1 MAAPMLPSRRQQP
14 VQTAELDRACLA
26 NHLRKPPAAGSNDP
40 AGGQSPAGQSPAG
53 QPLGG
58 QPTEVLAGSI
68 ERVTFHSAESGFC
81 VLRIKARGHRDLVTV
96 VGHAAE
102 ISAGE
107 WVTLSGSWVNSRE
120 HGQQF
125 KASFLKASAPTSAD
139 GIQKYLGS
147 GMIRGIGP
155 IYASKLVEAFGAQ
168 VFEVIEQA
176 PERLREVPGIGQV
189 RAGRIAQ
196 AWADQ
201 KVVRE
206 IMVFLHSHG
215 VGTARAVRIF
225 KTYGNEAVQV
235 MAENPYRLARD
246 IRGIGFRSADAI
258 AARLGIEATAMIRL
272 RAGISYA
279 LLQASGDGH
288 CGLPTADLLKLAG
301 ELLSVERP
309 APSPPVEANPTQGS
323 EQREEQG
330 SAAVAAPPQ
339 RDATANRVPLEPAV
353 IQTALDLELGEG
365 SVVAD
370 SLAGEAAIFLAHL
383 HRDERRIAEALQEL
397 AQGAQPWGTINAE
410 RAITWVEQRLG
421 LELAASQ
428 KAAVE
433 QALASK
439 VLVITGGPGVGKTTL
454 INAILRILAAK
465 KLRIQLC
472 APTGRAAKRMAE
484 ATGLEA
490 KTIHRLLEFDPAAFG
505 FRRGAELPLECD
517 LLVVDETSMVDVPL
531 MASLLAAIPPEAAL
545 LLVGDVDQLPS
556 VGPGQVLADVITSG
570 AIPVARLTEVFRQA
584 ATSRIITT
592 AHAINAG
599 TIPDLRPPADN
610 ASAKGASAEGAGS
623 DFYFLPAETPEQAV
637 KLILKVVG
645 ERIPARF
652 GLDPIAQVQVLCPM
666 ARGGCG
672 SRSLN
677 IELQKLLNPDPA
689 EQVERFGWRFAPG
702 DKVMQIANDYEKDV
716 FNGDVGT
723 IDAIDADNSELSVLF
738 PTSEAGALGSRE
750 VVYGWGELDHLV
762 PAYACTIHKSQGSE
776 YPAVV
781 IPLLTQHYPMLQR
794 NLVYTGLT
802 RGKQLVVLVGQ
813 KKALAMAVKNHLGRR
828 RYTKL
833 AEWLGPVAQPPA
845 AA

>member
-1 MAAPMLPSRRQQP
+1 M
-14 VQTAELDRACLA
+14 
-26 NHLRKPPAAGSNDP
+26 NKPI
-40 AGGQSPAGQSPAG
+40 AGQSSGMPDTTA
-53 QPLGG
+53 QPTEV

-107 WVTLSGSWVNSRE
+107 WVTVSGTWVNSRE

-125 KASFLKASAPTSAD
+125 KASFLKASAPTTAE
-139 GIQKYLGS
+139 GIEKYLGS

-155 IYASKLVEAFGAQ
+155 IYAGKLVGAFGAA

-176 PERLREVPGIGQV
+176 PERLREVPGIGKV

-201 KVVRE
+201 RVVRE

-246 IRGIGFRSADAI
+246 IRGIGFRTADAI

-272 RAGISYA
+272 RAGVNYA
-279 LLQASGDGH
+279 LLEASGEGH
-288 CGLPTADLLKLAG
+288 CGLPTAELLKLAG
-301 ELLSVERP
+301 ELLAVERP
-309 APSPPVEANPTQGS
+309 DEAP
-323 EQREEQG
+323 
-330 SAAVAAPPQ
+330 
-339 RDATANRVPLEPAV
+339 ANRVPLEPAV
-353 IQTALDLELGEG
+353 IQTALDLELSEG

-370 SLAGEAAIFLAHL
+370 TLAGEGAIFLAHL
-383 HRDERRIAEALQEL
+383 HRDERRIGEALQEL
-397 AQGAQPWGTINAE
+397 AQGAAPWGTINAE
-410 RAITWVEQRLG
+410 RAIAWVEQRLG

-428 KAAVE
+428 QAAVE

-490 KTIHRLLEFDPAAFG
+490 KTIHRLLEFDPAAYG

-531 MASLLAAIPPEAAL
+531 MASLLTAIPPEAAL

-556 VGPGQVLADVITSG
+556 VGPGQVLADVIASG
-570 AIPVARLTEVFRQA
+570 ALPVARLTEVFRQA
-584 ATSRIITT
+584 ASSRIITT

-599 TIPDLRPPADN
+599 TIPDLRPP
-610 ASAKGASAEGAGS
+610 SEGDTT

-637 KLILKVVG
+637 ALILKVVG

-652 GLDPIAQVQVLCPM
+652 GFDPIGQVQVLCPM

-677 IELQKLLNPDPA
+677 IELQRLLNPDPV
-689 EQVERFGWRFAPG
+689 EQLERFGWRFAPG
-702 DKVMQIANDYEKDV
+702 DKVMQIANDYEKEV

-723 IDAIDADNSELSVLF
+723 IDAIDADNSELGVLF
-738 PTSEAGALGSRE
+738 PTSEAGVQSSRV

-781 IPLLTQHYPMLQR
+781 IPLLTQHYAMLQR

-833 AEWLGPVAQPPA
+833 AEWLLPA
-845 AA
+845 DAITGAVSFLPASL

>member
-1 MAAPMLPSRRQQP
+1 M
-14 VQTAELDRACLA
+14 
-26 NHLRKPPAAGSNDP
+26 NKPI
-40 AGGQSPAGQSPAG
+40 AGQSSGMPDTTA
-53 QPLGG
+53 QPTEV
-58 QPTEVLAGSI
+58 QSTEVLAGSI

-81 VLRIKARGHRDLVTV
+81 VLRIKARGHRDLITV

-107 WVTLSGSWVNSRE
+107 WVTVSGTWVNSRE

-125 KASFLKASAPTSAD
+125 KASFLKASAPTTAE
-139 GIQKYLGS
+139 GIEKYLGS

-155 IYASKLVEAFGAQ
+155 IYASKLVAVFGAE

-176 PERLREVPGIGQV
+176 PERLREVPGIGKV
-189 RAGRIAQ
+189 RASRIAQ
-196 AWADQ
+196 ARADQ

-246 IRGIGFRSADAI
+246 IRGIGFRTADAI

-272 RAGISYA
+272 RAGVNYA
-279 LLQASGDGH
+279 LLEASGEGH
-288 CGLPTADLLKLAG
+288 CGLPTAELLKLAG
-301 ELLSVERP
+301 ELLAVERP
-309 APSPPVEANPTQGS
+309 DEAP
-323 EQREEQG
+323 
-330 SAAVAAPPQ
+330 
-339 RDATANRVPLEPAV
+339 ANRVPLEPAV
-353 IQTALDLELGEG
+353 IQTALDLELSEG

-370 SLAGEAAIFLAHL
+370 TLAGEGAIFLAHL
-383 HRDERRIAEALQEL
+383 HRDERRIGEALQEL
-397 AQGAQPWGTINAE
+397 AQGAAPWGTINAE
-410 RAITWVEQRLG
+410 RAIAWVEQRLG
-421 LELAASQ
+421 LDLAASQ
-428 KAAVE
+428 QAAVE

-490 KTIHRLLEFDPAAFG
+490 KTIHRLLEFDPAAYG

-556 VGPGQVLADVITSG
+556 VGPGQVLADVIASG
-570 AIPVARLTEVFRQA
+570 SVAVARLTEVFRQA
-584 ATSRIITT
+584 ASSRIITT

-599 TIPDLRPPADN
+599 TIPDLRPP
-610 ASAKGASAEGAGS
+610 SEGDTT

-637 KLILKVVG
+637 ALILKVVG

-652 GLDPIAQVQVLCPM
+652 GFDPIGQVQVLCPM

-677 IELQKLLNPDPA
+677 IELQRLLNPDPV

-702 DKVMQIANDYEKDV
+702 DKVMQIANDYEKEV

-723 IDAIDADNSELSVLF
+723 IDAIDADNSELGVLF
-738 PTSEAGALGSRE
+738 PTSEAGVQSSRV

-781 IPLLTQHYPMLQR
+781 IPLLTQHYAMLQR

-833 AEWLGPVAQPPA
+833 AEWLLPA
-845 AA
+845 DAITGAVSFVPASL

>member
-1 MAAPMLPSRRQQP
+1 MNKP
-14 VQTAELDRACLA
+14 V
-26 NHLRKPPAAGSNDP
+26 
-40 AGGQSPAGQSPAG
+40 AGQSSGKPDTTA
-53 QPLGG
+53 

-107 WVTLSGSWVNSRE
+107 WVTVSGSWVNSRE

-125 KASFLKASAPTSAD
+125 KASFLRSSPPTTAE
-139 GIQKYLGS
+139 GIEKYLGS

-155 IYASKLVEAFGAQ
+155 IYASKLVGAFGAE
-168 VFEVIEQA
+168 VFEVIEQK
-176 PERLREVPGIGQV
+176 PERLREVPGIGKV
-189 RAGRIAQ
+189 RASRIAQ

-225 KTYGNEAVQV
+225 KTYGNDAVQV

-246 IRGIGFRSADAI
+246 IRGIGFRTADAI
-258 AARLGIEATAMIRL
+258 AARLGIEPAAMIRL

-279 LLQASGDGH
+279 LLEASGEGH
-288 CGLPTADLLKLAG
+288 CGLPTAELLNMAG
-301 ELLSVERP
+301 ELLAVEQPAGKQGDANGASV
-309 APSPPVEANPTQGS
+309 
-323 EQREEQG
+323 
-330 SAAVAAPPQ
+330 
-339 RDATANRVPLEPAV
+339 RVPLEAAL
-353 IQTALDLELGEG
+353 IQTALDLEIGEG

-370 SLAGEAAIFLAHL
+370 DLASEPAIFLAHL
-383 HRDERRIAEALQEL
+383 HRDERRIAESLQEL
-397 AQGAQPWGTINAE
+397 AIGAPTWE
-410 RAITWVEQRLG
+410 AIDASKAIIWVEQRLG

-454 INAILRILAAK
+454 INAILQILAAK
-465 KLRIQLC
+465 KLRILLC

-490 KTIHRLLEFDPAAFG
+490 KTIHRLLEFDPASYG

-531 MASLLAAIPPEAAL
+531 MASLLAAIPLDAGL

-556 VGPGQVLADVITSG
+556 VGPGQVLADLINSG
-570 AIPVARLTEVFRQA
+570 ALAVARLTEVFRQA
-584 ATSRIITT
+584 ASSRIITT
-592 AHAINAG
+592 AHTINAG
-599 TIPDLRPPADN
+599 TIPDLRSPP
-610 ASAKGASAEGAGS
+610 EGESS

-637 KLILKVVG
+637 ALILKVVA

-702 DKVMQIANDYEKDV
+702 DKVMQIANDYEKEV

-723 IDAIDADNSELSVLF
+723 IDAIDSDNSELRVLF
-738 PTSEAGALGSRE
+738 PTNEAGTAGTRV

-781 IPLLTQHYPMLQR
+781 IPLLTQHYAMLQR

-833 AEWLGPVAQPPA
+833 AEWLTPGQPLTDMDRN
-845 AA
+845 

>member
-1 MAAPMLPSRRQQP
+1 MAPLEGM
-14 VQTAELDRACLA
+14 
-26 NHLRKPPAAGSNDP
+26 N
-40 AGGQSPAGQSPAG
+40 G
-53 QPLGG
+53 QPGG
-58 QPTEVLAGSI
+58 QPSEVLAGSI

-81 VLRIKARGHRDLVTV
+81 VLRIKARGHRELVTV

-107 WVTLSGSWVNSRE
+107 WVTVSGSWVNSRE

-125 KASFLKASAPTSAD
+125 KASFLKASAPTSAE

-155 IYASKLVEAFGAQ
+155 IYASKLVDAFGAQ
-168 VFEVIEQA
+168 VFEVIEQE
-176 PERLREVPGIGQV
+176 PERLKQVPGIGQV

-272 RAGISYA
+272 RAGIGYA

-301 ELLSVERP
+301 ELLSVAR
-309 APSPPVEANPTQGS
+309 PSPPASAQPDSGEASGQAEERQGGAATKAPAATIPT
-323 EQREEQG
+323 
-330 SAAVAAPPQ
+330 VAAG
-339 RDATANRVPLEPAV
+339 ASSNRVPLEPAV
-353 IQTALDLELGEG
+353 IQTALDLELSEG

-370 SLAGEAAIFLAHL
+370 TLAGEPAIFLAHL
-383 HRDERRIAEALQEL
+383 HRDERRIASALQQL
-397 AQGAQPWGTINAE
+397 LQGAAPWGSIDAAK
-410 RAITWVEQRLG
+410 AIAWVEQRLG

-428 KAAVE
+428 KEAVQ

-439 VLVITGGPGVGKTTL
+439 LLVITGGPGVGKTTL

-490 KTIHRLLEFDPAAFG
+490 KTIHRLLEFDPAAYG

-517 LLVVDETSMVDVPL
+517 LLVVDETSMVDGPL

-570 AIPVARLTEVFRQA
+570 AIPVARLTELFRQA

-610 ASAKGASAEGAGS
+610 ASAEGAGS

-652 GLDPIAQVQVLCPM
+652 GFDPIAQVQVLCPM

-672 SRSLN
+672 SRSLT

-702 DKVMQIANDYEKDV
+702 DKVMQIANDYEKEV

-723 IDAIDADNSELSVLF
+723 IDAIDADNSELGVLF
-738 PTSEAGALGSRE
+738 PTSEAGVQGSRV

-781 IPLLTQHYPMLQR
+781 IPLLSQHYPMLQR

-833 AEWLGPVAQPPA
+833 AEWLAPA
-845 AA
+845 DATTAPLAIRVGSSSQAIHHAHRN

>member
-1 MAAPMLPSRRQQP
+1 M
-14 VQTAELDRACLA
+14 
-26 NHLRKPPAAGSNDP
+26 NKPI
-40 AGGQSPAGQSPAG
+40 AGQSSGMPDTTA
-53 QPLGG
+53 

-107 WVTLSGSWVNSRE
+107 WVTVSGTWVNSRE

-125 KASFLKASAPTSAD
+125 KASFLKASAPTTAE
-139 GIQKYLGS
+139 GIEKYLGS

-155 IYASKLVEAFGAQ
+155 IYASKLVGTFGAE
-168 VFEVIEQA
+168 VFDVIEQA
-176 PERLREVPGIGQV
+176 PERLREVPGIGKV

-225 KTYGNEAVQV
+225 KTYGNDAVQV

-246 IRGIGFRSADAI
+246 IRGIGFRTADAI
-258 AARLGIEATAMIRL
+258 AARLGIEVTAMIRL
-272 RAGISYA
+272 RAGINYA
-279 LLQASGDGH
+279 LLEASGEGH
-288 CGLPTADLLKLAG
+288 CGLPTAELLKLAG
-301 ELLSVERP
+301 ELLAVERP
-309 APSPPVEANPTQGS
+309 ATTPPAESKASNGS
-323 EQREEQG
+323 HQTDEQG
-330 SAAVAAPPQ
+330 GAAVTAPPCGAAVTAPPQ
-339 RDATANRVPLEPAV
+339 RDAPANRVPLGPAV
-353 IQTALDLELGEG
+353 IQAALDLELSEG

-370 SLAGEAAIFLAHL
+370 TLAGEGAIFLAHL
-383 HRDERRIAEALQEL
+383 HRDERRTAEALQEL
-397 AQGAQPWGTINAE
+397 AQGVLPWGTINAE
-410 RAITWVEQRLG
+410 RAISWVEQRLG
-421 LELAASQ
+421 LELATSQ
-428 KAAVE
+428 QAAVE

-490 KTIHRLLEFDPAAFG
+490 KTIHRLLEFDPAAYG
-505 FRRGAELPLECD
+505 FRRGPELPLECD

-556 VGPGQVLADVITSG
+556 VGPGQVLADVIASG
-570 AIPVARLTEVFRQA
+570 SVAVARLTEVFRQA
-584 ATSRIITT
+584 ASSRIITT

-599 TIPDLRPPADN
+599 TIPDLRPP
-610 ASAKGASAEGAGS
+610 SEGGTT

-637 KLILKVVG
+637 ALILKVVG

-652 GLDPIAQVQVLCPM
+652 GFDPIGQVQVLCPM

-677 IELQKLLNPDPA
+677 IELQQLLNPDPV

-702 DKVMQIANDYEKDV
+702 DKVMQIANDYEKEV

-723 IDAIDADNSELSVLF
+723 IDAIDADNSELGVLF
-738 PTSEAGALGSRE
+738 PTSEAGVQGSRV

-781 IPLLTQHYPMLQR
+781 IPLLTQHYAMLQR

-813 KKALAMAVKNHLGRR
+813 KKALAMAVKNHLSRR
-828 RYTKL
+828 RYTML
-833 AEWLGPVAQPPA
+833 AEWLLPA
-845 AA
+845 DAITGADSFLPASL

>member
-1 MAAPMLPSRRQQP
+1 M
-14 VQTAELDRACLA
+14 
-26 NHLRKPPAAGSNDP
+26 NKPI
-40 AGGQSPAGQSPAG
+40 AGQSSGMPDNAT
-53 QPLGG
+53 

-68 ERVTFHSAESGFC
+68 ERVTFHNADNGFC

-96 VGHAAE
+96 VGHSAE

-107 WVTLSGSWVNSRE
+107 WVTVSGVWVNSRE

-125 KASFLKASAPTSAD
+125 KAAFLRSSPPTTAE
-139 GIQKYLGS
+139 GIEKYLGS

-155 IYASKLVEAFGAQ
+155 IYASKLVSAFGAE

-176 PERLREVPGIGQV
+176 PERLLEVPGIGQV

-225 KTYGNEAVQV
+225 KTYGNDAVQV

-246 IRGIGFRSADAI
+246 IRGIGFRTADAI
-258 AARLGIEATAMIRL
+258 AARLSIEPTATIRL
-272 RAGISYA
+272 RAGINYA
-279 LLQASGDGH
+279 LLEASGEGH
-288 CGLPTADLLKLAG
+288 CGLPSAELLKLAG
-301 ELLSVERP
+301 ELLAVEEPDGTR
-309 APSPPVEANPTQGS
+309 G
-323 EQREEQG
+323 
-330 SAAVAAPPQ
+330 
-339 RDATANRVPLEPAV
+339 PLEPAV
-353 IQTALDLELGEG
+353 IQTALDLELSEG

-370 SLAGEAAIFLAHL
+370 SLAGEPTIFLSHL
-383 HRDERRIAEALQEL
+383 HRDERRIAESLHEL
-397 AQGAQPWGTINAE
+397 AEGAPPWG
-410 RAITWVEQRLG
+410 AIEAVKAIGWVEQRLG

-433 QALASK
+433 LALASK
-439 VLVITGGPGVGKTTL
+439 LLVITGGPGVGKTTL

-490 KTIHRLLEFDPAAFG
+490 KTIHRLLEFDPAAYG
-505 FRRGAELPLECD
+505 FRRNAELPLECD

-531 MASLLAAIPPEAAL
+531 MASLLAAIPPEAGL

-556 VGPGQVLADVITSG
+556 VGPGQVLADAIASG
-570 AIPVARLTEVFRQA
+570 ALAVARLTEVFRQA
-584 ATSRIITT
+584 ASSRIITT

-599 TIPDLRPPADN
+599 TIPDLRSPP
-610 ASAKGASAEGAGS
+610 EGTSS

-637 KLILKVVG
+637 SLILKVVG

-652 GLDPIAQVQVLCPM
+652 GFDPVAEVQVLCPM

-677 IELQKLLNPDPA
+677 IELQKLLNPDPT

-702 DKVMQIANDYEKDV
+702 DKVMQIANDYEKEV

-723 IDAIDADNSELSVLF
+723 IDGIDSDNSELSVLF
-738 PTSEAGALGSRE
+738 PTSEAGMAGSRA

-781 IPLLTQHYPMLQR
+781 IPLLTQHYAMLQR

-813 KKALAMAVKNHLGRR
+813 KKALAMAVKNHLDRR

-833 AEWLGPVAQPPA
+833 VEWLAPEQLPLCPNRHGGS
-845 AA
+845 

>member
-1 MAAPMLPSRRQQP
+1 MNKP
-14 VQTAELDRACLA
+14 V
-26 NHLRKPPAAGSNDP
+26 
-40 AGGQSPAGQSPAG
+40 AGQSSGMPDTTA
-53 QPLGG
+53 

-81 VLRIKARGHRDLVTV
+81 VLRIKARGHRELVTV

-107 WVTLSGSWVNSRE
+107 WVTVSGTWVNSRE

-125 KASFLKASAPTSAD
+125 KASFLRSSPPTTAE
-139 GIQKYLGS
+139 GIEKYLGS

-155 IYASKLVEAFGAQ
+155 IYASKLVGAFGAE
-168 VFEVIEQA
+168 VFEVIEQE
-176 PERLREVPGIGQV
+176 PERLREVPGIGKV
-189 RAGRIAQ
+189 RASRIAQ

-225 KTYGNEAVQV
+225 KTYGNDAVQV

-246 IRGIGFRSADAI
+246 IRGIGFRTADAI
-258 AARLGIEATAMIRL
+258 AARLGIEPTAMIRL
-272 RAGISYA
+272 RAGINYA
-279 LLQASGDGH
+279 LLEASGEGH
-288 CGLPTADLLKLAG
+288 CGLPTAELLKLAG
-301 ELLSVERP
+301 ELLAVEQP
-309 APSPPVEANPTQGS
+309 DETGS
-323 EQREEQG
+323 SRRE
-330 SAAVAAPPQ
+330 
-339 RDATANRVPLEPAV
+339 PLEPAL
-353 IQTALDLELGEG
+353 IQTALDLELSEC

-370 SLAGEAAIFLAHL
+370 GLASSRRSSWPTCTAMRGASPNRCRSWRKGHPTWGAIDA
-383 HRDERRIAEALQEL
+383 
-397 AQGAQPWGTINAE
+397 GK
-410 RAITWVEQRLG
+410 AIGWVEQRLG
-421 LELAASQ
+421 LALAASQ

-454 INAILRILAAK
+454 INAILQILAAK

-490 KTIHRLLEFDPAAFG
+490 KTIHRLLEFDPASYG

-531 MASLLAAIPPEAAL
+531 MASLLAAIPLEAGM

-556 VGPGQVLADVITSG
+556 VGPGQVLADLINSG
-570 AIPVARLTEVFRQA
+570 ALAVARLTEVFRQA
-584 ATSRIITT
+584 ASSRIITT

-599 TIPDLRPPADN
+599 TIPDLRSPP
-610 ASAKGASAEGAGS
+610 EGESS

-637 KLILKVVG
+637 ALILKVVG

-702 DKVMQIANDYEKDV
+702 DKVMQIANDYEKEV

-738 PTSEAGALGSRE
+738 PSSEADGIAAAAGSRV

-781 IPLLTQHYPMLQR
+781 IPLLTQHYAMLQR

-833 AEWLGPVAQPPA
+833 AEWLSDS
-845 AA
+845 

>member
-1 MAAPMLPSRRQQP
+1 MAPP
-14 VQTAELDRACLA
+14 VGMNEQ
-26 NHLRKPPAAGSNDP
+26 PAA
-40 AGGQSPAGQSPAG
+40 
-53 QPLGG
+53 

-68 ERVTFHSAESGFC
+68 ERVTFHNAESGFC
-81 VLRIKARGHRDLVTV
+81 VLRIKARGHRELVTV

-107 WVTLSGSWVNSRE
+107 WVTVSGTWMNSRE

-125 KASFLKASAPTSAD
+125 KAAFLRSSPPTTSE
-139 GIQKYLGS
+139 GIEKYLGS

-155 IYASKLVEAFGAQ
+155 IYASKLVATFGAE

-176 PERLREVPGIGQV
+176 PERLREVPGIGRV
-189 RAGRIAQ
+189 RAGRIAT

-225 KTYGNEAVQV
+225 KTYGNDAVQV

-246 IRGIGFRSADAI
+246 IRGIGFRTADAI

-279 LLQASGDGH
+279 LLEASGEGH
-288 CGLPTADLLKLAG
+288 CGLPTAELLKLAG
-301 ELLSVERP
+301 ELLAVERP
-309 APSPPVEANPTQGS
+309 APPLPADPKPTQDID
-323 EQREEQG
+323 QNKEQG
-330 SAAVAAPPQ
+330 GQLAKPPPQ
-339 RDATANRVPLEPAV
+339 RETPAKRVPLEPAV
-353 IQTALDLELGEG
+353 IQAALDLELSEA

-370 SLAGEAAIFLAHL
+370 ALAGEAAIFLAHL
-383 HRDERRIAEALQEL
+383 HRDERRIADDLQEL
-397 AQGAQPWGTINAE
+397 AQGAPPWGQIEAAK
-410 RAITWVEQRLG
+410 AITWVEQRLG

-428 KAAVE
+428 KAAVQ

-439 VLVITGGPGVGKTTL
+439 LLVITGGPGVGKTTL

-490 KTIHRLLEFDPAAFG
+490 KTIHRLLEFDPAAYG
-505 FRRGAELPLECD
+505 FRRSAELPLECD

-556 VGPGQVLADVITSG
+556 VGPGQVLADVITSNS
-570 AIPVARLTEVFRQA
+570 IPVARLTEVFRQA
-584 ATSRIITT
+584 ASSRIITT

-599 TIPDLRPPADN
+599 TIPDLRPPAD
-610 ASAKGASAEGAGS
+610 GASS

-637 KLILKVVG
+637 ALILKVVG

-652 GLDPIAQVQVLCPM
+652 GFDPIGQVQVLCPM

-677 IELQKLLNPDPA
+677 IELQKLLNPDPV

-702 DKVMQIANDYEKDV
+702 DKVMQIANDYEKEV

-738 PTSEAGALGSRE
+738 PSSEAPSSEAGIAGSRA
-750 VVYGWGELDHLV
+750 VIYGWGELDHLV

-781 IPLLTQHYPMLQR
+781 IPLLTQHYAMLQR

-813 KKALAMAVKNHLGRR
+813 KKALAMAIKNHLGRR

-833 AEWLGPVAQPPA
+833 AEWLAPA
-845 AA
+845 AIQPDRGAVPGPTAPLKGGATSGDGL

>member
-1 MAAPMLPSRRQQP
+1 M
-14 VQTAELDRACLA
+14 
-26 NHLRKPPAAGSNDP
+26 NKPI
-40 AGGQSPAGQSPAG
+40 AGQSSGMPDNAA
-53 QPLGG
+53 

-68 ERVTFHSAESGFC
+68 ERVTFHNAENGFC

-96 VGHAAE
+96 VGHSAE

-107 WVTLSGSWVNSRE
+107 WVTVSGVWVNSRE

-125 KASFLKASAPTSAD
+125 KAAFLRSSPPTTAE
-139 GIQKYLGS
+139 GIEKYLGS

-155 IYASKLVEAFGAQ
+155 IYASKLVSAFGAE

-225 KTYGNEAVQV
+225 KTYGNDAVQV

-246 IRGIGFRSADAI
+246 IRGIGFRTADAI
-258 AARLGIEATAMIRL
+258 AARLGIEPAATIRL
-272 RAGISYA
+272 RAGINYA
-279 LLQASGDGH
+279 LLEASGEGH
-288 CGLPTADLLKLAG
+288 CGLPSAELLKLAG
-301 ELLSVERP
+301 ELLAVEEPDGTR
-309 APSPPVEANPTQGS
+309 G
-323 EQREEQG
+323 
-330 SAAVAAPPQ
+330 
-339 RDATANRVPLEPAV
+339 PLEPAV
-353 IQTALDLELGEG
+353 IQTALDLELSEG

-370 SLAGEAAIFLAHL
+370 SLAGEPTIFLSHL
-383 HRDERRIAEALQEL
+383 HRDERRIAESLHEL
-397 AQGAQPWGTINAE
+397 AEGAPPWG
-410 RAITWVEQRLG
+410 AIEAVKAIGWVEQRLG

-433 QALASK
+433 LALASK
-439 VLVITGGPGVGKTTL
+439 LLVITGGPGVGKTTL

-490 KTIHRLLEFDPAAFG
+490 KTIHRLLEFDPAAYG
-505 FRRGAELPLECD
+505 FRRNAELPLECD

-531 MASLLAAIPPEAAL
+531 MASLLAAIPPEAGL

-556 VGPGQVLADVITSG
+556 VGPGQVLADAIASG
-570 AIPVARLTEVFRQA
+570 ALAVARLTEVFRQA
-584 ATSRIITT
+584 ASSRIITT

-599 TIPDLRPPADN
+599 TIPDLRSPP
-610 ASAKGASAEGAGS
+610 EGTSS

-637 KLILKVVG
+637 SLILKVVG

-652 GLDPIAQVQVLCPM
+652 GFDPVAEVQVLCPM

-677 IELQKLLNPDPA
+677 IELQKLLNPDPT

-702 DKVMQIANDYEKDV
+702 DKVMQIANDYEKEV

-723 IDAIDADNSELSVLF
+723 IDGIDSDNSELSVLF
-738 PTSEAGALGSRE
+738 PTSEAGMAGSRA

-781 IPLLTQHYPMLQR
+781 IPLLTQHYAMLQR

-813 KKALAMAVKNHLGRR
+813 KKALAMAVKNHLDRR

-833 AEWLGPVAQPPA
+833 VEWLAPEQLPLCPNRHGGS
-845 AA
+845 